1 VPGANAGG
9 RPGRGG
15 VSRGRGDAALG
26 HTGDTKAAEGPF
38 RPERLP
44 PGVPIPE
51 GALRIGVGRAAPQ
64 ANPVREAGPGA
75 AGATGVGEAA
85 WRRRLA
91 PSVRSVVRDYFGP
104 AAAPGATGDAAGK

>member
-1 VPGANAGG
+1 
-9 RPGRGG
+9 
-15 VSRGRGDAALG
+15 VSRGRGDAELG
-26 HTGDTKAAEGPF
+26 YTGDTKAAEGPF

-44 PGVPIPE
+44 PGVPIPQ
-51 GALRIGVGRAAPQ
+51 GALRIGIGRAAPQ

-91 PSVRSVVRDYFGP
+91 PSVRAVVRDYFGP
-104 AAAPGATGDAAGK
+104 AASPVTSGGATDK